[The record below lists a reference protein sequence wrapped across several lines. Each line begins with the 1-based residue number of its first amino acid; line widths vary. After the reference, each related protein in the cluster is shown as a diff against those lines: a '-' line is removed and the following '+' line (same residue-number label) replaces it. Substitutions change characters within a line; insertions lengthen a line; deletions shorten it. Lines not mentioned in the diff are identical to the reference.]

1 MKRKVKARQSPAKAV
16 KRETFDITVENPK
29 LLELE
34 KLINQ
39 RKRITRKIR
48 NLPKLEKRLIIE
60 SPEVTLQQL
69 FERLQKTKSAIDKAI
84 AKHDG
89 LSKSKRPPS
98 PLPAVSALVMERVGP
113 MSIEQALAKLH
124 ASVATPNPADFRPTC
139 PTVNGSAVPYLTQV
153 GTRLSAVEDLNHNS
167 TANYY
172 VGTSGYSMGR
182 LVWDIAAWLNDDASR
197 WRFDDPDAIGWY
209 DGVCISM
216 PRLECDSTVV
226 ASLGLGFGGHIR
238 SEADDHNEIRQYVYV
253 AHSDED
259 GNLPA
264 SVAFGDRYE
273 LNAID
278 LSGEIGLPEDPEGP
292 IIGSGWVTATMSFNT
307 NANATP
313 KVAVATC
320 TELRAQDGTLKI
332 AGDWKISDLVYSMTP
347 I

>member
-1 MKRKVKARQSPAKAV
+1 MKRKVKERQSPAKAA
-16 KRETFDITVENPK
+16 KREMFDITVENPK

-60 SPEVTLQQL
+60 SPEVTLQQI
-69 FERLQKTKSAIDKAI
+69 FERLQRTKSAVNKAI

-89 LSKSKRPPS
+89 LSKSKRPPI
-98 PLPAVSALVMERVGP
+98 PLPTVSAVVMERLGP
-113 MSIEQALAKLH
+113 KSIEEVLANLH
-124 ASVATPNPADFRPTC
+124 RSVAANPVDFRPTC

-182 LVWDIAAWLNDDASR
+182 LFWDIAAWLNDDASI
-197 WRFDDPDAIGWY
+197 WRFDYPDTIGWY
-209 DGVCISM
+209 DGVCFSM

-264 SVAFGDRYE
+264 SVAFGDRYD
-273 LNAID
+273 LTSID
-278 LSGEIGLPEDPEGP
+278 LSGEIGLPESTLGP
-292 IIGSGWVTATMSFNT
+292 IISSGWTTAHMSFNVKSNT
-307 NANATP
+307 TP
-313 KVAVATC
+313 KVAAAIC

-332 AGDWKISDLVYSMTP
+332 AGDWRISDLVYSITP
-347 I
+347 V